1 MNYSIVITT
10 FDKRFESDLIPLIQ
24 DIKKLR
30 PDIEVILTVNGPAR
44 ADFDQQYRAK
54 LFEFLA
60 KHDRVYPVV
69 FPAFQ
74 SLAKLWNRGILA
86 ATNNS
91 VLVLNDDLKIQKI
104 DGKSFF
110 DSLDGVLQSA
120 PETFTING
128 SFSHFMISKK
138 ELLEVGFFD
147 ERLLGLGEEDGDFY
161 WRYHE
166 KYNREIPSF
175 EVDLIDNI
183 HSDVTDDG
191 YTKGIRTA
199 SKFNREFIKTQKYK
213 DVLLGGYKGMFDKRV
228 KKILMDHEQYPYETF
243 YLKYKDRL

>member
-1 MNYSIVITT
+1 
-10 FDKRFESDLIPLIQ
+10 
-24 DIKKLR
+24 
-30 PDIEVILTVNGPAR
+30 
-44 ADFDQQYRAK
+44 
-54 LFEFLA
+54 
-60 KHDRVYPVV
+60 VYPVV